1 MSAIVCC
8 CVSSDWGG
16 GSDAWQVFVRES
28 LSLQECD
35 DTRKMPKHADILPQS
50 ESMTIVNTS
59 SYTVVPAQQA
69 WTPGMVTLLSSCP
82 LSRNERKT
90 FMVRI
95 VISCSATLA

>member
-50 ESMTIVNTS
+50 EYDNCKHKQLHGGPG
-59 SYTVVPAQQA
+59 PAGGD
-69 WTPGMVTLLSSCP
+69 PGDGDPPVLLSP
-82 LSRNERKT
+82 HQE
-90 FMVRI
+90 
-95 VISCSATLA
+95 